1 MSGIDAKRAMDL
13 ALGVPCLIVSLPV
26 QAVIAWQVRR
36 RLGSPALFRQTR
48 PGLHG
53 EPFTLIKFRSMVEPD
68 PTNNRVT
75 DEERMTPFG
84 AWLRSTSL
92 DELPTLWNVVKGEM
106 SLVGPRPLLM
116 SYLDRY
122 SPEQARR
129 HEVPPGM
136 TGLAQIAGRNAVSW
150 DEKFALDVRYVD
162 ERSLMGDLRIL
173 ARTVRTVLARE
184 GITGDGT
191 VTMTEFLGSAERA
204 Q

>member
-1 MSGIDAKRAMDL
+1 MSGIDDKRAMDL

-173 ARTVRTVLARE
+173 ARTVRTVLASE